1 MGYPRIREHI
11 KERLGVDLGQTT
23 PDGNFTFLPIVCLGD
38 CDHAPVLMI
47 DNDHYHDLDEEK
59 TDQILASYQKEA

>member
-1 MGYPRIREHI
+1 MGYPKICQHI
-11 KERLGVDLGQTT
+11 KERLSIDLGQTT

-47 DNDHYHDLDEEK
+47 DDDYYHDLDEEK
-59 TDQILASYQKEA
+59 VDRILASYEKEA